1 MIFTVKA
8 MRKPWMAQNTL
19 IGNPK
24 GFTLIEVM
32 IVVTILG
39 ILATIAVPRVNNATV
54 QARESVLKQDLFIM
68 RDRIDQYYSDNGAY
82 PLTLIA
88 LKEEG
93 YLRSVPK
100 DPFTLSKETWI
111 EVFVENGVFDIHSG
125 SDLVAL
131 DGTTYNEW

>member
-1 MIFTVKA
+1 
-8 MRKPWMAQNTL
+8 MAQNILT
-19 IGNPK
+19 GNLK
-24 GFTLIEVM
+24 GFTFIEVM

-39 ILATIAVPRVNNATV
+39 ILAAIAVPRVNNATV

-82 PLTLIA
+82 PLTLVA
-88 LKEEG
+88 LAEEG

-100 DPFTLSKETWI
+100 DPFTQSKETWI